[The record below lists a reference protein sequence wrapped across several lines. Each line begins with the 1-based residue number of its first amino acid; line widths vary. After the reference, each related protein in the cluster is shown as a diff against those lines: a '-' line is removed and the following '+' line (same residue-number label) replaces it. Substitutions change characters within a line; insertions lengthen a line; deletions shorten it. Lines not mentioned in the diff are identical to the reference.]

1 VDLRAQGEVKFT
13 ADLTDVES
21 LSPGGTLAIN
31 VRTGGTLR
39 RLEISNAGGA
49 LRRTWMVNGSAAP
62 FDDAARRWL
71 SAFLLELD
79 RHTAF
84 AVEARL
90 PALLKQGGPDAVLN
104 EIDLMASDYP
114 RATYS
119 IALLDRAKLTPAQVL
134 RLAQGSAQRIDS
146 DYELGRVLKRI
157 ATGYSLDDAGLRA
170 AFMTG
175 AGTLQSDYERAELL
189 MTLIEKGAVS
199 REAAPTAVTLAAAMS
214 SDYEKS
220 RVLLALGGSKLV
232 DPKTV
237 APEYLTAVGKMSSDY
252 ERGRVLK
259 LLAGSGQLS
268 REALIRLLQTTGA
281 MESDYEAASVLV
293 TVAGS
298 NAVDG
303 DVRAAYLQAAG
314 RLKSDYERQRATAA
328 LVKP

>member
-1 VDLRAQGEVKFT
+1 
-13 ADLTDVES
+13 
-21 LSPGGTLAIN
+21 
-31 VRTGGTLR
+31 
-39 RLEISNAGGA
+39 
-49 LRRTWMVNGSAAP
+49 
-62 FDDAARRWL
+62 
-71 SAFLLELD
+71 
-79 RHTAF
+79 
-84 AVEARL
+84 
-90 PALLKQGGPDAVLN
+90 
-104 EIDLMASDYP
+104 MASDYS

-119 IALLDRAKLTPAQVL
+119 IALLEGAKLTPSQVL

-175 AGTLQSDYERAELL
+175 AGTLQSDYERTELL

-232 DPKTV
+232 DAKTV
-237 APEYLTAVGKMSSDY
+237 APEYLTAVSKMSSDY

-293 TVAGS
+293 LVAGS
-298 NAVDG
+298 NAVEG

-314 RLKSDYERQRATAA
+314 RLKSEYERQRATAA